1 MKGVWD
7 VEDFSQVEATVIM
20 EVITAKTEMDGDYSG

>member
-1 MKGVWD
+1 MKVVWE

-20 EVITAKTEMDGDYSG
+20 ELIIAKTEMEGDFSG